1 MMTILH
7 LSVLECAYILAFQT
21 IDTKP
26 SNTGYFFID
35 DLMTNQLTLDLL
47 IKRIVVIISEFGRLW
62 EYQTNTNVIKFNG
75 HKILMT

>member
-21 IDTKP
+21 IDAKP

-47 IKRIVVIISEFGRLW
+47 IKHIVVIISEFGRL
-62 EYQTNTNVIKFNG
+62 
-75 HKILMT
+75 